1 MKKIGILSMLILITI
16 PSDLLAFRD
25 HRSATNPRPGL
36 SPTQPRTLQIPSRRR
51 MPIKLPMDEWDPGR
65 QVRKIHRGHKPI
77 ASDAK
82 RHGRHRYR
90 WPTTTTVVREVQP
103 IIVVNNPPPALA
115 APSAP
120 TEPKKVWV
128 PPVMDTRLQPGYWDY
143 GIIKM
148 WMGDHWRYEQN
159 FEERT
164 WVPAS
169 EVTYVKQEGYWK
181 FETGN

>member
-1 MKKIGILSMLILITI
+1 MNKLAVLSVLILITI

-25 HRSATNPRPGL
+25 HRSTNNPRPGL
-36 SPTQPRTLQIPSRRR
+36 MPTQARISQTGSRLR
-51 MPIKLPMDEWDPGR
+51 MPIKLPVDEWDPGR

-77 ASDAK
+77 ASDPK

-90 WPTTTTVVREVQP
+90 WPPATTVVREVQP

-115 APSAP
+115 ASAP

-128 PPVMDTRLQPGYWDY
+128 PPVMDTRTKPGYWDY
-143 GIIKM
+143 GIKKM
-148 WMGDHWRYEQN
+148 WMGDHWRYEQDV
-159 FEERT
+159 EKRT

-181 FETGN
+181 IVE